1 MTATAFFSALLQ
13 SIADEGGLV
22 VLVLVILFLGARRV
36 WLWRWSL
43 DRLESQLTEE
53 RVEFMGRMNEM
64 RSERDQWRNLA
75 LWQSGRKTVDDPPPP
90 PPSEG
95 D

>member
-1 MTATAFFSALLQ
+1 MTATAFFTALLQ

-36 WLWRWSL
+36 WLWRWSV
-43 DRLESQLTEE
+43 DRLEAQLTEE
-53 RVEFMGRMNEM
+53 RVEFMGRLNEL
-64 RSERDQWRNLA
+64 RSERDSWRQIA
-75 LWQSGRKTVDDPPPP
+75 LGQGGRSSAGP